1 MIISADTLDQFEESL
16 SARGLSGGTVLKYGR
31 NIREFAEWVSGQPE
45 RACGDQLVRWVSE
58 VRESGAAASTVRL
71 KLAAARAFGKFADE
85 HVGQYK
91 VPPLPPATPH
101 PLPGGIADVRRMLAV
116 ADGIERHVVA
126 LGGLAGMRVEEIV
139 NITRDQA
146 AFLGGKQYLKI
157 FGKGGKVR
165 MVPVSSE
172 LAVILA
178 EMPSTGRLV
187 PLSNSGARA
196 MVTRVARRAGVVGHD
211 GGEVSSHDLRATF
224 ATTVYRNT
232 KDIRLVQE
240 LLGHSSITTTQI
252 YVGVDAD
259 DKLKGVEF

>member
-31 NIREFAEWVSGQPE
+31 NIREFATWVSGQPE
-45 RACGDQLVRWVSE
+45 RSCGDQLVRWVSE

-116 ADGIERHVVA
+116 ADGMECHVVA
-126 LGGLAGMRVEEIV
+126 LGGLAGLRVEEIV
-139 NITRDQA
+139 TIRAVDVVE
-146 AFLGGKQYLKI
+146 LGGARHLRVT
-157 FGKGGKVR
+157 GKGGKTR
-165 MVPVSSE
+165 LIPVSAE
-172 LAVILA
+172 LGKILLA
-178 EMPSTGRLV
+178 MPSVGRLV

-196 MVTRVARRAGVVGHD
+196 MVTRVARKAGVVGHD